1 MRHTRTP
8 RQADSRHFAKFASSE
23 SMSAF
28 IAGNAAI
35 SPGVA
40 LDPEDTRAIPAAAL
54 TGRTA
59 NVAAAD

>member
-1 MRHTRTP
+1 
-8 RQADSRHFAKFASSE
+8 
-23 SMSAF
+23 MSAF

-35 SPGVA
+35 SPEVA
-40 LDPEDTRAIPAAAL
+40 LDPEDTPAIPAAAL